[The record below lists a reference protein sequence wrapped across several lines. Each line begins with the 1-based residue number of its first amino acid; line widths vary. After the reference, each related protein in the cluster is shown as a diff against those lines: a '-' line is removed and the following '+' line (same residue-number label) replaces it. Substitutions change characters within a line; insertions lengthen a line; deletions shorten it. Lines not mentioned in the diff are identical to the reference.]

1 MSVKNNRTPRR
12 VLVINDTEEILELF
26 HEIIEGLGHE
36 MQGRTYAPD
45 DLQQVIDAKP
55 DLLIIDIV
63 LGGREM
69 MGWQLLQKLRM
80 KRETAK
86 LPVIVCT
93 AARIEV
99 QEQEGWLTE
108 KGVVTVYK
116 PFEVDDLER
125 AITRALNVADLRP
138 G

>member
-1 MSVKNNRTPRR
+1 MTVKNNRTPRR

-63 LGGREM
+63 LAGREM

-125 AITRALNVADLRP
+125 AITRALDVADLRP